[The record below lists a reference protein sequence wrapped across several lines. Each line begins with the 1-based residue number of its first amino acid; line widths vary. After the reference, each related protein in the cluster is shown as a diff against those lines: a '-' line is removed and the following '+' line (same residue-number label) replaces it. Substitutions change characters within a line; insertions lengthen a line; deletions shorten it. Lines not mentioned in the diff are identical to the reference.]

1 MDILIYIFSGIL
13 MLIGIVG
20 CLLPIIP
27 GPPIC
32 YVGLLLLQ
40 LTDSAPFSTKFL
52 LLWAV
57 LTVVAQGLDYIVP
70 TYGTKKYGGTK
81 AGVWGSIGGLII
93 GMIFFP
99 PFGIILGPMIG
110 AFIGELMTGRNRKDA
125 LRSAWG
131 SFVGFLLGTLIKL
144 IACFMMTY
152 YFIAAVIELF

>member
-1 MDILIYIFSGIL
+1 

-32 YVGLLLLQ
+32 YVGLLLLR
-40 LTDSAPFSTKFL
+40 LTDSAPFNTNFL
-52 LLWAV
+52 ILWAV

-110 AFIGELMTGRNRKDA
+110 AFVGELMTGRNRKDA